1 MVIPPPIFFYKIFPA
16 YYIFILPRNPKSL
29 LLFQSLL
36 MIFWMLY
43 LYLGIGGILMR
54 RNKLTTTLLALD
66 SLSIYRGLLKDKVL
80 SRLKALLICLD
91 KGDTSLRKVVNLY
104 NDFYFPVSYT
114 HLTL

>member
-1 MVIPPPIFFYKIFPA
+1 MVIPPPIFFYKI
-16 YYIFILPRNPKSL
+16 
-29 LLFQSLL
+29 FQSLL

-91 KGDTSLRKVVNLY
+91 KGDTSLRKVVNYITTFIFSSLKAL
-104 NDFYFPVSYT
+104 PSA
-114 HLTL
+114 